1 MKVLN
6 RDGGGVL
13 FEALSDADADLV
25 IADCA
30 AKAQVHLAQ
39 AAQ

>member
-13 FEALSDADADLV
+13 FEALSDAEADALMD
-25 IADCA
+25 ACA
-30 AKAQVHLAQ
+30 SRAQ
-39 AAQ
+39 AHINKKSA